1 MSVFQILILFQELDN
16 LNKPFVL
23 RFSILLFNLNLFEI
37 ILYPI
42 IGKNKRLNY
51 NYATIKYF

>member
-23 RFSILLFNLNLFEI
+23 RFSILLLTLILNFSLEKPFH
-37 ILYPI
+37 
-42 IGKNKRLNY
+42 R
-51 NYATIKYF
+51 IKIHKLTVFLTLK